1 MPTIYQQREFKFDVI
16 SGETKTAFPESRH
29 LPAGL
34 EEDDIEPGEL
44 VGLSPRPGE
53 RLEVQKITAS
63 NEVDQ
68 AANAAMRLDNT
79 RYDTLES
86 GAITVLQGL
95 YVLSTQMYDAG
106 GSYSQGDLLTA
117 QYDSDVDGG
126 VFAPVNDG
134 TTNWAIGQV
143 QSPPQNAAQ
152 NTPMRIQVFTAPQD
166 VSFRS

>member
-1 MPTIYQQREFKFDVI
+1 MPTIYQQRDFKFDVI
-16 SGETKTAFPESRH
+16 NGQTKTAFPESRH

-34 EEDDIEPGEL
+34 SEEDIEPGEL
-44 VGLSPRPGE
+44 VGLNPRPGT
-53 RLEVQKITAS
+53 RLEVQKITGS
-63 NEVDQ
+63 NELDQ

-95 YVLSTQMYDAG
+95 FFLETEIYDAS
-106 GSYSQGDLLTA
+106 GSYSQGDLVTA
-117 QYDSDVDGG
+117 AYDADLHGG
-126 VFAPVNDG
+126 VFAPVQDG

-143 QSPPQNAAQ
+143 QSPPQNAAE
-152 NTPMRIQVFTAPQD
+152 NTPMRLQVFTAPQD